1 MVAWWTKEDRAH
13 ARAGRPARRRLRA
26 LLLLPHSF
34 ELTDPSLQYPI
45 GVKARVL
52 AHQRPSVAISA
63 PTACHE
69 TRRDIDLPLPVE
81 GIEQSGSERL
91 DIGGQIVEEVA
102 AIAGDAAAGT
112 FRYPAR
118 YSAMAPAGFGEPLSC
133 AAKSGSRSC
142 ARTLSRRVHD
152 LPSPQGTTPVKPAG
166 HKFLMQ
172 RFESSRPSQPVWSL
186 RVNKRCRSKQRGTAA
201 FRRYGFVSVCG
212 FGNGGVISGPCLA
225 GRRPL
230 RSVQGSIPRFGFS
243 AGLDASRFIPTCWAM
258 LAATHWQMPVTTS
271 EPCKPISDAG
281 IFSTPCG
288 TPKLAPDRFKG
299 S

>member
-112 FRYPAR
+112 FRYRAR
-118 YSAMAPAGFGEPLSC
+118 YSAMAPRRIRRTAIVRRKEWQQIVRPDSQQARARSALS
-133 AAKSGSRSC
+133 
-142 ARTLSRRVHD
+142 ARH
-152 LPSPQGTTPVKPAG
+152 
-166 HKFLMQ
+166 
-172 RFESSRPSQPVWSL
+172 
-186 RVNKRCRSKQRGTAA
+186 
-201 FRRYGFVSVCG
+201 
-212 FGNGGVISGPCLA
+212 
-225 GRRPL
+225 
-230 RSVQGSIPRFGFS
+230 
-243 AGLDASRFIPTCWAM
+243 DASEASGTQIPD
-258 LAATHWQMPVTTS
+258 AAVRILPPQPASLVS
-271 EPCKPISDAG
+271 A
-281 IFSTPCG
+281 
-288 TPKLAPDRFKG
+288 RQ
-299 S
+299 